1 MATTDVDFDS
11 WGSEMRKLKE
21 DLRPYFARIDCSLR
35 VLGSQLGL
43 EPSELTDL
51 ERFSLN
57 TSTDLRQ
64 LLLDKCFNKEKITSL
79 EQFASVLEKPALNQ
93 TGLAKEIRNRL
104 SVGRQ
109 ISMESATSS
118 IASAASLTS
127 PFLSLTSSME
137 ASTSSTI
144 ETVKTGSKGVCTS
157 EWEVATTI

>member
-1 MATTDVDFDS
+1 MANTDVDFDS

-21 DLRPYFARIDCSLR
+21 DVRPYFVRIDCSLR
-35 VLGSQLGL
+35 VLGSQFGL

-51 ERFSLN
+51 ERSSTN
-57 TSTDLRQ
+57 MSTDLRQ

-104 SVGRQ
+104 SFGRQ

-118 IASAASLTS
+118 IASAASVTS

-137 ASTSSTI
+137 ASMSLTV
-144 ETVKTGSKGVCTS
+144 ETVKSGSKS
-157 EWEVATTI
+157 LSW